1 MGRYRTVVPRHVPAS
16 VTELSRI
23 GLLASLPGETLSK
36 LAERMRR
43 EEILPGQ
50 KIVAEG
56 DADRRFYALIS
67 GMAAVAQSSLGPRR
81 LLRPG
86 ETFGEVAAA
95 MGIPRTATIT
105 AVTPCTVASCDLQTF
120 DELLRPL
127 FADDD

>member
-1 MGRYRTVVPRHVPAS
+1 VPRHVPAS

-23 GLLASLPGETLSK
+23 GLLASLPGETLTR

-43 EEILPGQ
+43 DEIPPGRS
-50 KIVAEG
+50 IVAEG
-56 DADRRFYALIS
+56 DQDDRFYALLS

-81 LLRPG
+81 VLRPG

-95 MGIPRTATIT
+95 MGIPRTATVTSI
-105 AVTPCTVASCDLQTF
+105 TPCTIASCDRETF

-127 FADDD
+127 FAEDGP